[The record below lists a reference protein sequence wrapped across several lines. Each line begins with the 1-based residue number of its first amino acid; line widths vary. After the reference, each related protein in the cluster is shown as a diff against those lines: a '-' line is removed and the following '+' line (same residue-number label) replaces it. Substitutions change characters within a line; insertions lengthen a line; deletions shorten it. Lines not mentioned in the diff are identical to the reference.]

1 MNITVTKN
9 QVSINTD
16 YILNDKEYN
25 VNKCYFTFSDE
36 YTDDLV
42 KKAIFVQGTS
52 TIEMS
57 IINNQCQI
65 PAEVLNNG
73 QFELRVYAYEVDG
86 EELLLRYSPSYTTAY
101 VRTGSYIENAE
112 SPEVITPTQFEQY
125 MQAMNDGLNE
135 VANVDIDAEQLD
147 NGMSVTITNR
157 YGENKTVY
165 AYDGEKGETGATG
178 ATGNGIASITKTS
191 TSGLTDTYTIT
202 FTNGNTTIFTVSNG
216 KGIVSVEKTG
226 TNLLADTYTITY
238 NDNTTSSFVIMNG
251 KGIASIEL
259 TSTSDLVDTY
269 TITYNDNTTTTYN
282 VTNGNGILSI
292 EKTGTVDNV
301 DTYTIYYTNGTT
313 STFTVTNS
321 TVTDQEFETLE
332 TEVNKYKTLSLLLP
346 KVTGEGSSIELNDT
360 VEGVT
365 IDITPEGNTEQITY
379 TGKNLLGLIIGRT
392 DTVNGVTI
400 TITPDGYVK
409 LHGTANDNIN
419 KSYNWAIAG
428 STYSSKEYTYSS
440 TYSSGTVSNNFAVNI
455 RSGSTQ
461 TSTSNQF
468 NPNSL
473 YVNNSLRKE
482 TFTAS
487 GSGYIT
493 GIQFI
498 INNGVSFNNFIIKL
512 QVEQGSTVT
521 DYEPY
526 VGGTPSPNP
535 DYPQDIRVVKG
546 DNTIK
551 INSKNLFDKD
561 NANILNA
568 SINSSGVLSSNSNCK
583 TIYIPIKSNTTY
595 TIQKIISTQFR
606 ASVYDDIPQINSTG
620 TNTISNFIGTSIT
633 ITSTNNSKY
642 LAVFCYINT
651 DTLTEQEIL
660 DSIQIEQGSTATDYE
675 PYQNQTYP
683 IYLGDLELCKIGDYQ
698 DYIYKEN
705 NKWYIHKDI
714 GKVVLDGSENWERSS
729 SYSNA
734 SFTNISGAKYIPDSG
749 DNNIYVYC
757 DYYDRTYKTNLN
769 NLSYCCALSSN
780 SNLLI
785 RNVDFTTNNN
795 FKNWLSTHN
804 TTVYYVLETPT
815 TTEITDT
822 TLINQLNNLYS
833 AVANQDKTFIECTST
848 DLNNV
853 PLIVKA
859 ITYKDISSILNPVM
873 EREE

>member
-346 KVTGEGSSIELNDT
+346 KVTGEGSNIELNNT

-365 IDITPEGNTEQITY
+365 IDITREGNTEQTTY
-379 TGKNLLGLIIGRT
+379 TGKNLF
-392 DTVNGVTI
+392 DKNNVNV
-400 TITPDGYVK
+400 
-409 LHGTANDNIN
+409 LN
-419 KSYNWAIAG
+419 
-428 STYSSKEYTYSS
+428 
-440 TYSSGTVSNNFAVNI
+440 
-455 RSGSTQ
+455 
-461 TSTSNQF
+461 
-468 NPNSL
+468 
-473 YVNNSLRKE
+473 
-482 TFTAS
+482 
-487 GSGYIT
+487 GYIT
-493 GIQFI
+493 STKI
-498 INNGVSFNNFIIKL
+498 S
-512 QVEQGSTVT
+512 GSSET
-521 DYEPY
+521 
-526 VGGTPSPNP
+526 
-535 DYPQDIRVVKG
+535 R
-546 DNTIK
+546 
-551 INSKNLFDKD
+551 
-561 NANILNA
+561 
-568 SINSSGVLSSNSNCK
+568 
-583 TIYIPIKSNTTY
+583 TIYIPCRSNTNY
-595 TIQKIISTQFR
+595 TISRIQGSRFR
-606 ASVYDDIPQINSTG
+606 VATTTDTPTINANVSDY
-620 TNTISNFIGTSIT
+620 ISNDTATSIT
-633 ITSTNNSKY
+633 VTTDSEANY
-642 LAVFCYINT
+642 LCVFLYHSAY
-651 DTLTEQEIL
+651 DTLTYQQIINSL
-660 DSIQIEQGSTATDYE
+660 QIEQGSTATDYE
-675 PYQNQTYP
+675 PYVGGVPSPNPEYPQDVRVVKGDNTIEIIGKNLLDGEIETGGWSFTYGQSLSKAPNNNQLRCSNKILVEPNKEYIFSLNGNAVTRTVRYIFADKDNIVISSVVNNTGEITIPNNCKYLVFHSTDLKTEYGLELPNPMIEQNNMATTYEP
-683 IYLGDLELCKIGDYQ
+683 YQQQSYVFYLGDLELCKIGDYQ

-705 NKWYIHKDI
+705 DKWYIHKDI
-714 GKVVLDGSENWERSS
+714 GKVVLDGSEDWRAGNPSNRYNLVINGQTIVSIKPLSNYFIGVIANPSISDNAVFLQNVDSS
-729 SYSNA
+729 TLRINLYNTSY
-734 SFTNISGAKYIPDSG
+734 
-749 DNNIYVYC
+749 
-757 DYYDRTYKTNLN
+757 L
-769 NLSYCCALSSN
+769 
-780 SNLLI
+780 SNLI
-785 RNVDFTTNNN
+785 G
-795 FKNWLSTHN
+795 FKTWLSTHN
-804 TTVYYVLETPT
+804 TTVYYVLATPT

-833 AVANQDKTFIECTST
+833 AVANQEKTFIECIST

-859 ITYKDISSILNPVM
+859 STYKDISSILNPVM

>member
-125 MQAMNDGLNE
+125 MQSMNDGLNE

-365 IDITPEGNTEQITY
+365 IDITPEGNTSQITY
-379 TGKNLLGLIIGRT
+379 SGKNL
-392 DTVNGVTI
+392 VNVLDGTYINGNEI
-400 TITPDGYVK
+400 TAVVESGKITLNGTS
-409 LHGTANDNIN
+409 TANRFTQNFTGTLYLKTGTYTLSINNITT
-419 KSYNWAIAG
+419 I
-428 STYSSKEYTYSS
+428 
-440 TYSSGTVSNNFAVNI
+440 SGGNNNCIRVSDLDGTTI
-455 RSGSTQ
+455 SGSTCGFG
-461 TSTSNQF
+461 TI
-468 NPNSL
+468 
-473 YVNNSLRKE
+473 NNST
-482 TFTAS
+482 TFDIES
-487 GSGYIT
+487 DGYYK
-493 GIQFI
+493 IQI
-498 INNGVSFNNFIIKL
+498 RTNNGTTYRDFIIK
-512 QVEQGSTVT
+512 
-521 DYEPY
+521 
-526 VGGTPSPNP
+526 
-535 DYPQDIRVVKG
+535 PQLEK
-546 DNTIK
+546 
-551 INSKNLFDKD
+551 
-561 NANILNA
+561 
-568 SINSSGVLSSNSNCK
+568 
-583 TIYIPIKSNTTY
+583 
-595 TIQKIISTQFR
+595 
-606 ASVYDDIPQINSTG
+606 
-620 TNTISNFIGTSIT
+620 
-633 ITSTNNSKY
+633 
-642 LAVFCYINT
+642 
-651 DTLTEQEIL
+651 
-660 DSIQIEQGSTATDYE
+660 GSTATDYE
-675 PYQNQTYP
+675 PYVGGVPSPNPEYPQDIRVVTGDNTIEIIGKNLFDGEIETGGWSFTYGQSLSKAPNNNQLRCSNKILVEPNKEYIFSLNGNAVTQTVRYIFADKDNIVISSLVNNTGKITIPNNCKYLVFHSTELKTVYGLELTNPMIEQNNMATTYEP
-683 IYLGDLELCKIGDYQ
+683 YQQQSYVFYLEDLVLCKIGNYQ
-698 DYIYKEN
+698 DYIYKSN

-714 GKVVLDGSENWERSS
+714 GKVVLDGSENWAKSG

-734 SFTNISGAKYIPDSG
+734 FFTNISGAKDIPVSG
-749 DNNIYVYC
+749 DNNIYVCC

-769 NLSYCCALSSN
+769 NLSYCCALSNS

-804 TTVYYVLETPT
+804 TTVYYVLDTPT

-848 DLNNV
+848 ELNNV
-853 PLIVKA
+853 PLIVKVS
-859 ITYKDISSILNPVM
+859 TYKDISSILNPVM

>member
-125 MQAMNDGLNE
+125 MQSMNDGLNE

-165 AYDGEKGETGATG
+165 AYDGEKGEKGEIG

-332 TEVNKYKTLSLLLP
+332 AEVNKYKTLSLLLP

-379 TGKNLLGLIIGRT
+379 TGKNLFDYT
-392 DTVNGVTI
+392 TTEFSDASNVNIETSNNVVTI
-400 TITPDGYVK
+400 TTTKTVTSNNLFFRTKIPDNMLK
-409 LHGTANDNIN
+409 N
-419 KSYNWAIAG
+419 G
-428 STYSSKEYTYSS
+428 STYIISSVNVSGVEKSLQLQLRNKDGSYANKIQNDYVVYDDTY
-440 TYSSGTVSNNFAVNI
+440 
-455 RSGSTQ
+455 
-461 TSTSNQF
+461 
-468 NPNSL
+468 SL
-473 YVNNSLRKE
+473 YVTGNIFS
-482 TFTAS
+482 TTSSASIPAGTTA
-487 GSGYIT
+487 
-493 GIQFI
+493 
-498 INNGVSFNNFIIKL
+498 IIKNI
-512 QVEQGSTVT
+512 QVEESSTATAT

-526 VGGTPSPNP
+526 VGGVPSPNP
-535 DYPQDIRVVKG
+535 EYPQDIKVVKG
-546 DNTIK
+546 NNTIN
-551 INSKNLFDKD
+551 IIGKNLFDKD
-561 NANILNA
+561 NANVIPALLNSTTLSPRA
-568 SINSSGVLSSNSNCK
+568 SYRTL
-583 TIYIPIKSNTTY
+583 YIPIIGGETY
-595 TIQKIISTQFR
+595 TISKISSTRFR
-606 ASVYDDIPQINSTG
+606 VATTITTPEPNVNVDNYIQDDNA
-620 TNTISNFIGTSIT
+620 TSIT
-633 ITSTNNSKY
+633 ITTSSTANY
-642 LAVFCYINT
+642 LCVCYYIT
-651 DTLTEQEIL
+651 TETLTEQEIL
-660 DSIQIEQGSTATDYE
+660 DSIQIEQGSTATTYSS
-675 PYQNQTYP
+675 YTSKTYP
-683 IYLGDLELCKIGDYQ
+683 IYLGDIELCKIGNYK
-698 DYIYKEN
+698 DYIYNQNGDWYLHKE
-705 NKWYIHKDI
+705 IR
-714 GKVVLDGSENWERSS
+714 KVVLNGSEDWRKST
-729 SYSNA
+729 A
-734 SFTNISGAKYIPDSG
+734 STSDWLR
-749 DNNIYVYC
+749 C
-757 DYYDRTYKTNLN
+757 YYTSTLPLGKDLD
-769 NLSYCCALSSN
+769 LSLC
-780 SNLLI
+780 
-785 RNVDFTTNNN
+785 NN
-795 FKNWLSTHN
+795 FTYGNVAQVNDNCFQPYNNVYYGINIKISTSIGTTADNLKTWLGTHN
-804 TTVYYVLETPT
+804 TIVYSALETPT
-815 TTEITDT
+815 NTEITDT

-853 PLIVKA
+853 PLIVKVS
-859 ITYKDISSILNPVM
+859 TYKDISSILNPVI